1 VTEGALAQLQE
12 YKLDQKFNADFLGF
26 QASAAICDGLDI
38 PLLPFKETDALANR
52 YATKFSESLITQD
65 KIAIPNA
72 DLEFEVVLIKA
83 SKEKVPS
90 RQQGI
95 IYLKR
100 RIIIGVRIFDRGLPA
115 DQQKILQVV
124 AGAPEDSDIIR
135 YDQPDDDNPDRDFVF
150 FKGYSTARGLY
161 NTLYD
166 NNGKL
171 IIFDDCDSVLEDKT
185 SKNILKSALDSYEER
200 TISWMAKMNKNDEYP
215 SQFDFTGRII
225 FISNKSKD
233 SIDGA
238 LKSRSLMVDLTMT
251 PEEKIERLTYILPNI
266 LPEYDMETKELA
278 LNFLDNVKNDVDIN
292 IRTFI
297 MVSKMCKSFPDTWRK
312 LASYSVQQ

>member
-1 VTEGALAQLQE
+1 MINDNFTINERFEFLEDLTSMVITGVT
-12 YKLDQKFNADFLGF
+12 
-26 QASAAICDGLDI
+26 
-38 PLLPFKETDALANR
+38 P
-52 YATKFSESLITQD
+52 SL
-65 KIAIPNA
+65 
-72 DLEFEVVLIKA
+72 VVLGPGGNGKTNSVRKTIKDN
-83 SKEKVPS
+83 E
-90 RQQGI
+90 
-95 IYLKR
+95 L
-100 RIIIGVRIFDRGLPA
+100 
-115 DQQKILQVV
+115 
-124 AGAPEDSDIIR
+124 SDG
-135 YDQPDDDNPDRDFVF
+135 DFIF

-171 IIFDDCDSVLEDKT
+171 IIFDDCDSVLEDKV
-185 SKNILKSALDSYEER
+185 SKNILKSALDSYEDR
-200 TISWMAKMNKNDEYP
+200 TISWMSKLSKGDEYP
-215 SQFDFTGRII
+215 TQFNFTGRII

-251 PEEKIERLTYILPNI
+251 PDEKIERLTYILPNI

-297 MVSKMCKSFPDTWRK
+297 MVTKMCKSFPDTWRK
-312 LASYSVQQ
+312 LASYSVRQ